1 MKEKRYLCDL
11 IISYFKKQSPWI
23 ILLPIIILT
32 CITSVILYGV
42 IDNNYKEELKI
53 FTEEDYTYLRES
65 VNTIY
70 DKENNVINL
79 SAIPNDIILSNVNL
93 NKDKTT
99 FTCMVNKKS
108 AFFSVIR
115 EPCIFVTISDNGK
128 NIDISRATEKIEV
141 DKKYRIFYT
150 IMNSIGISAF
160 MVFILFIFI
169 LPLIESISSRN
180 KFKDIMKAHSS
191 NWTMSFVLFN

>member
-1 MKEKRYLCDL
+1 MTSNGIKMWDIFDKLFVLSCEVAQVTIKEDK
-11 IISYFKKQSPWI
+11 
-23 ILLPIIILT
+23 
-32 CITSVILYGV
+32 
-42 IDNNYKEELKI
+42 
-53 FTEEDYTYLRES
+53 
-65 VNTIY
+65 IY
-70 DKENNVINL
+70 DKDNNVINL

-115 EPCIFVTISDNGK
+115 KPCIFITISDNGK

-169 LPLIESISSRN
+169 LPLIESISSR
-180 KFKDIMKAHSS
+180 ISS
-191 NWTMSFVLFN
+191 FFERTLITRIVATIRTVPIASMIAAF